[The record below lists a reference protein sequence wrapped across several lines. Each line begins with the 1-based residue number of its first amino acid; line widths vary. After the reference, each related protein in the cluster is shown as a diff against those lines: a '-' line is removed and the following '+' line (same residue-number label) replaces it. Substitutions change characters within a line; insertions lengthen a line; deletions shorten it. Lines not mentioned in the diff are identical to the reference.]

1 VNLAESEN
9 KFSQFRY
16 SLYNEHFNNRNDA
29 LLDLV
34 DALSANTQF
43 RSVAELSL
51 SPAFSR
57 DYNSLYKAITQYQP
71 LTSLAA
77 LTQPFLPPL
86 WKGKYRLL
94 GVDTTPCA
102 RPYAYKLSQ
111 RECVYQPTSIQGQKP
126 ITYGH
131 TYSEVCVLPPRSS
144 PQAPR
149 WVNPLEV
156 QRVTRSNQETVT
168 IQQIRSLLEN
178 PHLPFHREQCLLVGD
193 THYSTPTF
201 LAALAEKT
209 NLITIVRSR
218 SNRVY
223 DFQAPSAAPSRRGH
237 VRWYA
242 GRMDL
247 KDPSSW
253 PQPDNQADF
262 VLTNYRGHTNR
273 VEMLAWYKLVMRDQY
288 QPVPLPLHR
297 YPFTLIRVRLFNAR
311 NELLEKPLW
320 LIVMGQRRDQ
330 ISLPDILEAF
340 LQRSDLEHFFRFAKQ
355 RLLLDQ
361 FQTPETVHEENWH
374 HLVHL
379 AYLQLGVARE
389 LAVNLPRPW
398 ERYLPQVKE
407 KYISPT
413 IVQRNFSR
421 IIRQL
426 GTPAKKP
433 QRRGY
438 SPGRPQGM
446 LPALRKDL
454 PLMVKQPI

>member
-1 VNLAESEN
+1 VKLADSEN

-34 DALSANTQF
+34 DALCGNTQF

-51 SPAFSR
+51 SPTFSR
-57 DYNSLYKAITQYQP
+57 DYNSVYKAITEYQP
-71 LTSLAA
+71 QGSLAQ
-77 LTQPFLPPL
+77 LTQPYLPPL

-111 RECVYQPTSIQGQKP
+111 RECVYQPTPIQGQKP

-131 TYSEVCVLPPRSS
+131 TYSEVCLLPERRGPHS
-144 PQAPR
+144 PR

-156 QRVTRSNQETVT
+156 QRVTRHNQEAVT
-168 IQQIRSLLEN
+168 IQQVCSLLED
-178 PHLPFHREQCLLVGD
+178 PQLPFHKELCVQVGD
-193 THYSTPTF
+193 TKYSTPTY
-201 LAALAEKT
+201 LAALMDKT

-223 DFQAPSAAPSRRGH
+223 NFQAPSAATPHRGH
-237 VRWYA
+237 KLWYA

-253 PQPDNQADF
+253 PQPDAQADF
-262 VLTNYRGHTNR
+262 TLTNYRRHTNR
-273 VEMLAWYKLVMRDQY
+273 VEMLAWDKLVMRDQY

-320 LIVMGQRRDQ
+320 LIVIGAKRDQ

-355 RLLLDQ
+355 RLLLDR
-361 FQTPETVHEENWH
+361 FQTPETAHEENWH

-379 AYLQLGVARE
+379 AYLQLWVARD
-389 LAVNLPRPW
+389 LAVSLPRPW

-413 IVQRNFSR
+413 LVQRSFSR

-426 GTPAKKP
+426 GTPSQKP

-438 SPGRPQGM
+438 SPGRPRGM
-446 LPALRKDL
+446 IPALRKDL
-454 PLMVKQPI
+454 PLMVRGPI